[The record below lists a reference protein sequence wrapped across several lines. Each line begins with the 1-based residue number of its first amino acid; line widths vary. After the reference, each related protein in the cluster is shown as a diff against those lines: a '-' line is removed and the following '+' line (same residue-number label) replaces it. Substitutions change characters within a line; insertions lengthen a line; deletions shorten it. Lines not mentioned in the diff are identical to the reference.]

1 MRIVFA
7 KDSLARILT
16 DQAHKM
22 GLPFTVIKGA
32 KKTLIKLESAEF
44 ESDLHNL
51 GGLDYKILKG
61 DTHDT
66 RQVRINDQYRIW
78 FTVSGEGS
86 SAVAT
91 ITFIGDPH

>member
-1 MRIVFA
+1 MFA
-7 KDSLARILT
+7 KDSLARICT

-22 GLPFTVIKGA
+22 GLPFIIIKA
-32 KKTLIKLESAEF
+32 ARKTLIKLESAEF
-44 ESDLHNL
+44 ESDLYNL

-61 DTHDT
+61 DNHDI
-66 RQVRINDQYRIW
+66 RQVRINDQYRIR
-78 FTVSGEGS
+78 FTVFGEGS

>member
-1 MRIVFA
+1 MRIVFE
-7 KDSLARILT
+7 KDSLARIFT

-22 GLPFTVIKGA
+22 GLPFAVIKGA
-32 KKTLIKLESAEF
+32 RKTLIKLDSADF
-44 ESDLHNL
+44 ESDLFNL

-61 DTHDT
+61 DKHDT